1 MLLWFRKSEILQTI
15 SLIILFLTAVVPAVS
30 QAPVDKA
37 WTVLQSGL
45 SNSNTDNRTVATRL
59 LGGLPHNQKAQ
70 DQALKALADNKPE
83 VRAAG
88 AEALGTMQ
96 AKSAIPQLQ
105 QLCRSDQDAGVVIA
119 CAKALV
125 NLGDPLGFNVYYAIL
140 TGEMKSGASLM
151 DEQKKMLK
159 DPKKLAQFGFET
171 GVGFIPFGGL
181 TLGVFRSL
189 TKDDVSPIR
198 AAAAEVLVQ
207 DPDPKTTAAL
217 KTAVSDKS
225 WVVRAAAADALG
237 KRKNPSV
244 IPALEPALDD
254 DKEAVRYT
262 AAVSIIRLND
272 IKNSKS
278 AVKSATKRPAKPK

>member
-1 MLLWFRKSEILQTI
+1 MPLWFRKSEIPRTI
-15 SLIILFLTAVVPAVS
+15 SLIILSLTAVVPAVS
-30 QAPVDKA
+30 QEAVDKA

-45 SNSNTDNRTVATRL
+45 TNSNTDNRTVATRL
-59 LGGLPHNQKAQ
+59 LGGLPNNQKAQ
-70 DQALKALADNKPE
+70 DQALKALADSKPE

-105 QLCRSDQDAGVVIA
+105 QLCHTDQDAGVVIS
-119 CAKALV
+119 CARALV

-140 TGEMKSGASLM
+140 TGELKSGASLM
-151 DEQKKMLK
+151 DQQKKMLK

-181 TLGVFRSL
+181 TLGVIKSL

-198 AAAAEVLVQ
+198 AAAAEVLIK

-225 WVVRAAAADALG
+225 WIVRAAAADALG
-237 KRKNPSV
+237 KRKDPSV
-244 IPALEPALDD
+244 IPALEPVLND

-262 AAVSIIRLND
+262 AAVSIIRLSD

-278 AVKSATKRPAKPK
+278 AAKPTAKRPAKPK

>member
-1 MLLWFRKSEILQTI
+1 MLLRFRKSQILRTI
-15 SLIILFLTAVVPAVS
+15 SLILLFFAAVVPAFS
-30 QAPVDKA
+30 QDPADKA
-37 WTVLQSGL
+37 WTVLQAGL

-59 LGGLPHNQKAQ
+59 LGGLPNNQKAQ
-70 DQALKALADNKPE
+70 EQALKALADNKPE
-83 VRAAG
+83 VRAAA

-105 QLCRSDQDAGVVIA
+105 DLCRTDKDAGVVIS
-119 CAKALV
+119 CARALV
-125 NLGDPLGFNVYYAIL
+125 NLGDPLGFNIYYAVL
-140 TGEMKSGASLM
+140 TGELKSGASLM

-198 AAAAEVLVQ
+198 AAAAEVLVK

-217 KTAVSDKS
+217 KTALSDKS
-225 WVVRAAAADALG
+225 WIVRAAAADALG
-237 KRKNPSV
+237 KRKSSSA
-244 IPALEPALDD
+244 IPALEPVLDD

-262 AAVSIIRLND
+262 AAVSIIHLSD
-272 IKNSKS
+272 IKSGKS
-278 AVKSATKRPAKPK
+278 AAKPAAKRPAKPK

>member
-15 SLIILFLTAVVPAVS
+15 SLIILFLTAVVPAIS

-59 LGGLPHNQKAQ
+59 LGGLPKNQKAQ
-70 DQALKALADNKPE
+70 ELVLKALADNRSE

-88 AEALGTMQ
+88 AEALGTME

-105 QLCRSDQDAGVVIA
+105 DLCRTDQDAGVVIS

-125 NLGDPLGFNVYYAIL
+125 NLGDPLGFNIYYAVL
-140 TGEMKSGASLM
+140 TGELKSGAGLM

-198 AAAAEVLVQ
+198 AAAAEVLIK

-225 WVVRAAAADALG
+225 WVVRAAAVDALG
-237 KRKNPSV
+237 KRKDPSV

-262 AAVSIIRLND
+262 AAVSIIHLND
-272 IKNSKS
+272 LKHSKS
-278 AVKSATKRPAKPK
+278 AAKPAAKRPAKPK

>member
-1 MLLWFRKSEILQTI
+1 MLLRFRKSEILRTI
-15 SLIILFLTAVVPAVS
+15 PLIILSLTAVVPAVS
-30 QAPVDKA
+30 QTPVDKA

-59 LGGLPHNQKAQ
+59 LGGLPNDQKAQ

-88 AEALGTMQ
+88 AEALGNMQ
-96 AKSAIPQLQ
+96 AKSAIPQLE
-105 QLCRSDQDAGVVIA
+105 QLCSTDQDAGAVIA

-125 NLGDPLGFNVYYAIL
+125 NLGDPLGFNIYYAIL
-140 TGEMKSGASLM
+140 TGELKSGAGLM

-181 TLGVFRSL
+181 TLGVFKSL

-198 AAAAEVLVQ
+198 AAAADVLAQ
-207 DPDPKTTAAL
+207 DPDPKTTIAL

-225 WVVRAAAADALG
+225 WLVRASAADALG
-237 KRKNPSV
+237 KRKDPGV
-244 IPALEPALDD
+244 IPALEPVLND

-272 IKNSKS
+272 IKNSKP
-278 AVKSATKRPAKPK
+278 AVKSAAKRPAKPK

>member
-1 MLLWFRKSEILQTI
+1 LIAASFFGSFSIFFCSSIRLAPLFI
-15 SLIILFLTAVVPAVS
+15 S
-30 QAPVDKA
+30 PV
-37 WTVLQSGL
+37 
-45 SNSNTDNRTVATRL
+45 R
-59 LGGLPHNQKAQ
+59 
-70 DQALKALADNKPE
+70 
-83 VRAAG
+83 
-88 AEALGTMQ
+88 
-96 AKSAIPQLQ
+96 
-105 QLCRSDQDAGVVIA
+105 
-119 CAKALV
+119 
-125 NLGDPLGFNVYYAIL
+125 
-140 TGEMKSGASLM
+140 
-151 DEQKKMLK
+151 
-159 DPKKLAQFGFET
+159 LAQFGFEA

-198 AAAAEVLVQ
+198 AAEVEVLVQ

-225 WVVRAAAADALG
+225 WVVRPAASDALG

-272 IKNSKS
+272 IKKSRPAAKS
-278 AVKSATKRPAKPK
+278 AAKPAAKPK